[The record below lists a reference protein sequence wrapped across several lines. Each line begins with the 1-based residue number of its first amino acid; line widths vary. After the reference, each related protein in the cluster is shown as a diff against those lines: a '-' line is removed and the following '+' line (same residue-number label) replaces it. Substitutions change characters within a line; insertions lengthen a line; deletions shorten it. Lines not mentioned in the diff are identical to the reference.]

1 MAADT
6 AASKTGIPLRPP
18 PSTDSPSGTS
28 LRIPPSG
35 HMRHGFPP
43 QSMRHT
49 WELTNRSGSLA
60 GKCDTGIFCR
70 PKPKLRFFHPPEQS
84 LREFSQRRLSGRNPS
99 HRFPRRPATG
109 HNSICRGRSRQEA
122 GAGHAPLSKGM
133 RALPVSRGGNR
144 NSSPFIMHAKEHS
157 GICKRIAAITLYMPP
172 SSSPSPCGPL
182 LRAVRFRG
190 GRFRGGTAAIP
201 YCGRN
206 RVRNPAFRD

>member
-1 MAADT
+1 MAAPPT
-6 AASKTGIPLRPP
+6 GTLPCGGLPMAGFGGRYCGFKNGYPFAPASVHRFAKRHLVENPAVGTYAARL
-18 PSTDSPSGTS
+18 
-28 LRIPPSG
+28 
-35 HMRHGFPP
+35 PP

-144 NSSPFIMHAKEHS
+144 NSSP
-157 GICKRIAAITLYMPP
+157 L
-172 SSSPSPCGPL
+172 
-182 LRAVRFRG
+182 
-190 GRFRGGTAAIP
+190 
-201 YCGRN
+201 
-206 RVRNPAFRD
+206 